1 MSLSKGNYTPNS
13 AEIPVYIELDWEEQ
27 FEPLYGSPIIIPVN
41 TMLWRGYD
49 IRYPSIGI
57 RFAYYSGR
65 EIVTEYSKKQYRQL
79 GCFVTQ
85 KPLKILDIRFMIN
98 ILERIIQT
106 NRTDKNINDFA
117 STMLSF
123 GLCSLGHQILL
134 LKQRYQDLLKKNT
147 EDAKVMKASISKMI
161 EYYKP
166 GNLIEQKGIR
176 IAETTNDGITMA
188 FIQELFKGEFDGFIS
203 PRLETVFHIEK
214 GGQLNPELI
223 LFNPKM
229 SNIIQ
234 ISRYQSKVILR
245 SISELLKDKHQIIDI
260 RKIINGEKISMKMY
274 LSGGKIYNK
283 HHLDDFEDKLNNKD
297 KKTLIKYNNAIKR
310 GKEWRKHLIIIN
322 PDEVTPQVQ
331 VSPFPKSLNIE

>member
-1 MSLSKGNYTPNS
+1 MT
-13 AEIPVYIELDWEEQ
+13 VYIELDWERQ

-41 TMLWRGYD
+41 TMIWRGYD
-49 IRYPSIGI
+49 IRYPSIGE
-57 RFAYYSGR
+57 RFAYYSGMNTVMEYAKKGNR
-65 EIVTEYSKKQYRQL
+65 EL

-85 KPLKILDIRFMIN
+85 RPLKILDIRFMSN

-106 NRTDKNINDFA
+106 NQSDKNINDFA
-117 STMLSF
+117 STILSF

-134 LKQRYQDLLKKNT
+134 LKQRYQETLKKNT
-147 EDAKVMKASISKMI
+147 DDAKEMKVSISKMI
-161 EYYKP
+161 EFYKP

-176 IAETTNDGITMA
+176 VAETTNDGTTMA
-188 FIQELFKGEFDGFIS
+188 FLQELFKGDFDGFIS

-234 ISRYQSKVILR
+234 ITRYPSNVILK
-245 SISELLKDKHQIIDI
+245 SISDLLKDKHQIIDI
-260 RKIINGEKISMKMY
+260 RKIIKGENISMKMY

-297 KKTLIKYNNAIKR
+297 KNTLRKYNDAIKK
-310 GKEWRKHLIIIN
+310 GKEWRKNIIIIN
-322 PDEVTPQVQ
+322 PDNTTPHVQ